1 MKIAI
6 GSDHRGVECKQQ
18 VIALLTELG
27 HDVLDLG
34 TKSHVSI
41 DYPDIA
47 IPVARQVAHGE
58 AERGVLI
65 CATGHGM
72 CIAANKVDG
81 VRAANC
87 RDTVDAEMSRRHNN
101 ANVLCM
107 PADLLGEDTIDR
119 LVRLWLDTDFEQG
132 RHARRMDK
140 ITAYERKANS

>member
-6 GSDHRGVECKQQ
+6 GSDHRGIDCKQQ

-34 TKSHVSI
+34 TKTHVSV

-47 IPVARQVAHGE
+47 IPVASQVAGGE
-58 AERGVLI
+58 VERGVLI

-119 LVRLWLDTDFEQG
+119 LVRIWLDTDFEQG

-140 ITAYERKANS
+140 ITAYERQS

>member
-1 MKIAI
+1 MNIVI

-18 VIALLTELG
+18 IIALLTELG

-34 TKSHVSI
+34 TKTHNSI

-47 IPVARQVAHGE
+47 IPVAVKVAQGS

-107 PADLLGEDTIDR
+107 PADLLGEATIDR
-119 LVRLWLDTDFEQG
+119 LVRIWLDTDFEEG

-140 ITAYERKANS
+140 IAAYERRTTS